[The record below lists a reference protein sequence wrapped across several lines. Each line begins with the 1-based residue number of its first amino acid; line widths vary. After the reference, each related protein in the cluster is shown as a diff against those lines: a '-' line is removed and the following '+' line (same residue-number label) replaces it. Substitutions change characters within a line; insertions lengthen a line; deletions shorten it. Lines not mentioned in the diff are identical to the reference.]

1 MTSNGSR
8 SPFERLKE
16 HYDHEEL
23 VCRECGFEDEG
34 GDWDAEADGAN
45 IVYTHTCPRCGAERE
60 HTLGLSDRE
69 TAQEH
74 VQEQR

>member
-23 VCRECGFEDEG
+23 VCRECGFDDEDG
-34 GDWDAEADGAN
+34 TWDVETDGSD
-45 IVYTHTCPRCGAERE
+45 IVYHHTCPKCGAERE
-60 HTLGLSDRE
+60 HGLELSDHE
-69 TAQEH
+69 SASEYAEE
-74 VQEQR
+74 EQ